1 MLELEDIPEDIKFSG
16 SFSMA
21 FGVVLDTF
29 LSYCWFFI
37 SHLKPEPTY
46 DSGKYH
52 MAPGKDFEVET
63 ETD

>member
-1 MLELEDIPEDIKFSG
+1 MLGLEDIPEDIKFSG

-21 FGVVLDTF
+21 FGAVLDTF

-46 DSGKYH
+46 DWG
-52 MAPGKDFEVET
+52 E
-63 ETD
+63 